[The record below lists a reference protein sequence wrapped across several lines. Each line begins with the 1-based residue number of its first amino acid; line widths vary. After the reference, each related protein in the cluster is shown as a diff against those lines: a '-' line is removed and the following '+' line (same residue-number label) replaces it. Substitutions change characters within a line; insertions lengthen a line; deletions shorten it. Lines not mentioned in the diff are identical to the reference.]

1 MTEEMIL
8 NVKEEVAALNL
19 GKKIR
24 NLRNQQGLTL
34 QVISDRTGL
43 SKPLLSQIENNIA
56 APPIATLIK
65 ISRALGVNISHFFQ
79 EQAGEDR
86 IVVVRKN
93 ERLGVK
99 KLSHHDHDY
108 SDIGYRYESLAYP
121 MADKHME
128 PFIADFDPRGE
139 RELFYNT
146 HKGEEFLFVL
156 NGCLEFRGGSTL
168 HHLEKGDSIY
178 FDSSIS
184 HALSGIDG
192 PARALV
198 IVFTPK

>member
-1 MTEEMIL
+1 MTGEMNL

-24 NLRNQQGLTL
+24 HLRNQQGLTL

-79 EQAGEDR
+79 EQAGEER

-99 KLSHHDHDY
+99 KL
-108 SDIGYRYESLAYP
+108 
-121 MADKHME
+121 
-128 PFIADFDPRGE
+128 
-139 RELFYNT
+139 
-146 HKGEEFLFVL
+146 
-156 NGCLEFRGGSTL
+156 
-168 HHLEKGDSIY
+168 
-178 FDSSIS
+178 S